1 MTNPSDVVLALL
13 RATETLDENAVVRH
27 MGDEVVWRNM
37 PFPPAR
43 GKRTVARHLRLM
55 NRAVTGVE
63 VRVHHIAANGG
74 VVLTQRTDVVR
85 RGGFEAAF
93 WVCGTFVVKDGKVV
107 LWRDHYDHAYVAG
120 AFLKG
125 LAKLGLG
132 ALRKALSGQ
141 PVGR

>member
-1 MTNPSDVVLALL
+1 MTNPSEVVLALL
-13 RATETLDENAVVRH
+13 RATETLDEAAVVRH
-27 MGDEVVWRNM
+27 MGEKVVWRNM
-37 PFPPAR
+37 PFPAAR
-43 GKRTVARHLRLM
+43 GKKTVERHLGLM

-63 VRVHHIAANGG
+63 VRVHHIAATGN
-74 VVLTQRTDVVR
+74 VVLTQRTDVIR

-125 LAKLGLG
+125 LAKLALG
-132 ALRKALSGQ
+132 ALRKAVFAQ

>member
-1 MTNPSDVVLALL
+1 MTNPSEVVLALL
-13 RATETLDENAVVRH
+13 RATETLDA
-27 MGDEVVWRNM
+27 
-37 PFPPAR
+37 AQ
-43 GKRTVARHLRLM
+43 VARHLADDVAWQNVPFPAARGKKTVTRHLELM

-74 VVLTQRTDVVR
+74 VVLTQRTDVIR
-85 RGGFEAAF
+85 RGRFEAAF
-93 WVCGTFVVKDGKVV
+93 WVCGTFVVRDGRVV

-125 LAKLGLG
+125 LGKLAAG
-132 ALRKALSGQ
+132 ALGRALRRQ